1 MLDEALVPL
10 PAAGR
15 VYAAGRRVRLSD
27 IDVDGRFR
35 LDAAARYLQD
45 VAGDDAADSGI
56 EATTFTWVVRRTV
69 IDVHSRF
76 GFREWADLTT
86 WCSGTGGRW
95 AARRTSMV
103 GDRGGRLE
111 AEAVWICVDLTTQ
124 APARLPDAFHRIY
137 GPSAGGRKV
146 STRLRL
152 GAPHDGA
159 TTSPW
164 PLRATDHDI
173 LEHMN
178 NAAYWEAVEERL
190 RRHGPLLAAPHRA
203 VMEFGPGVAPDDT
216 VVLRVDEDADRLAV
230 WFVDAGVV
238 QASAL
243 VTPLDSPG
251 PR

>member
-1 MLDEALVPL
+1 MLADALVPM
-10 PAAGR
+10 PDAGR

-27 IDVDGRFR
+27 IDVKGRFR

-69 IDVHSRF
+69 IDMHAPF

-95 AARRTSMV
+95 AARRTSMN
-103 GDRGGRLE
+103 GDRGGHLE
-111 AEAVWICVDLTTQ
+111 AEALWICVDLATQ
-124 APARLPDAFHRIY
+124 APARLPDSFYEIY
-137 GPSAGGRKV
+137 GPAAGGRKV
-146 STRLRL
+146 STRLWL
-152 GAPHDGA
+152 GGPPGGA
-159 TTSPW
+159 AAIPW

-173 LEHMN
+173 LEHVN

-190 RRHGPLLAAPHRA
+190 HQHEDLLAAPHRA
-203 VMEFGPGVAPDDT
+203 VMEYGPGVAPDDT
-216 VVLRVDEDADRLAV
+216 VELLVDEGPGRLAV
-230 WFVDAGVV
+230 WFLDDGAV

-243 VTPLDSPG
+243 VTPIE
-251 PR
+251 